1 MINIKKFWKTC
12 LIRGGQL
19 YMIFWRTSAR
29 VGGLH
34 FILRRLIYILRPHMH
49 WFHGIAPNYL
59 LVIYFIFFNGLLFAR
74 YLSHTYITKFIW
86 MRYMIRSCS
95 DCYALTLVKGR
106 GYVSLCMAQWNLLL
120 LLCGYLLIHMYI
132 LQSVFCIA
140 FDALCSEVKGLY
152 IVLRWKVYISHV
164 LIYCTPC
171 TGLCLPTATFAS
183 SLTSP
188 SF

>member
-1 MINIKKFWKTC
+1 
-12 LIRGGQL
+12 
-19 YMIFWRTSAR
+19 
-29 VGGLH
+29 
-34 FILRRLIYILRPHMH
+34 
-49 WFHGIAPNYL
+49 
-59 LVIYFIFFNGLLFAR
+59 
-74 YLSHTYITKFIW
+74 
-86 MRYMIRSCS
+86 MIRSCS

-164 LIYCTPC
+164 LIYRTPC

-188 SF
+188 PFYQSYISNKTELDWNPWTWWNIVFSFVSKSSKNLGQSIKCMWIRVSRMCSSSTYLAHIRR